1 MENYRLKTSL
11 TDLLFLAIVLSCMRT
26 ANSADTSNIK
36 QFSQQ
41 GHEQDSGFNKN
52 YVNSQRSNDKSK
64 QSVNCEQQG
73 DTLRFQEKGRD
84 SDNPE
89 QRYAPTWESIDSRP
103 IPQWYDD
110 AKIGIFLHWGVFSVP
125 SYVGAW
131 FWYYW
136 KGPNPRHDVVNFMN
150 KNYKPDFTYA
160 DFAPMFTAEFYNPDQ
175 WADIFK
181 ASGAQ

>member
-1 MENYRLKTSL
+1 RYQPNWQSL
-11 TDLLFLAIVLSCMRT
+11 DA
-26 ANSADTSNIK
+26 
-36 QFSQQ
+36 
-41 GHEQDSGFNKN
+41 
-52 YVNSQRSNDKSK
+52 
-64 QSVNCEQQG
+64 
-73 DTLRFQEKGRD
+73 
-84 SDNPE
+84 
-89 QRYAPTWESIDSRP
+89 RP
-103 IPQWYDD
+103 IPQWYDE

-136 KGPNPRHDVVNFMN
+136 QGPSPSLDVVEFM
-150 KNYKPDFTYA
+150 KMNYPPGFTYA